1 MGYGPTKSNNGAGNP
16 GEQIVNFKLDDAKR
30 IGIVVQTIENSRR
43 DRRGSTLPRTSASGS
58 GLRLATFV
66 GGWPVGISKT
76 VTYIDITTSVET
88 ATVTNHFYELAFKT
102 GTRLCLVSAGLELVT
117 VRC

>member
-16 GEQIVNFKLDDAKR
+16 GEQIVNFKLADAKR

-66 GGWPVGISKT
+66 GGWPVGVSKT
-76 VTYIDITTSVET
+76 VTFSDITTQT
-88 ATVTNHFYELAFKT
+88 ATITNHFYELSFKT
-102 GTRLCLVSAGLELVT
+102 GTRLCLVSPDLELVT